1 MITIDGV
8 EMIGVQEAARL
19 TRRTPE
25 TVRRWVWS
33 GRLGAT
39 KQGNRLLVS
48 RVAVAALA
56 GREPTPARTETPR
69 LSLADW
75 AARVSA
81 GRHGSAGTTAADLV
95 WDDRAGR

>member
-1 MITIDGV
+1 MMVLDGV
-8 EMIGVQEAARL
+8 EMVDVREAAQL

-33 GRLGAT
+33 GRLTAT

-48 RVAVAALA
+48 RADVTALA
-56 GREPTPARTETPR
+56 GPAADGGSGDPGR

-75 AARVSA
+75 ASKVRKGRV
-81 GRHGSAGTTAADLV
+81 GSPGSSAADLV

>member
-8 EMIGVQEAARL
+8 EMVGVREAARL

-33 GRLGAT
+33 GRLKAT
-39 KQGNRLLVS
+39 KQGNRLFVS
-48 RVAVAALA
+48 RAAVAALA
-56 GREPTPARTETPR
+56 GPMSDSSDTAAGQSTLAAWASRVRADRT
-69 LSLADW
+69 
-75 AARVSA
+75 
-81 GRHGSAGTTAADLV
+81 GTRGASAADLV